1 MVLSSREYQGEQ
13 LKPIWH
19 TGPGGMSQSFSLE
32 YCQGM
37 LPGKLCSRV
46 RILSASV
53 RKCTHYVRTRLSRE
67 YVRKPRHWWQEDAQL
82 LGYVSPSAVHH
93 CWRWDS
99 QPMGRFGEL

>member
-1 MVLSSREYQGEQ
+1 MVLSSREHQGEQ

-46 RILSASV
+46 RILSTSV
-53 RKCTHYVRTRLSRE
+53 RKCTHYVPDCHVNVCE
-67 YVRKPRHWWQEDAQL
+67 KPRCWWQEAPQL